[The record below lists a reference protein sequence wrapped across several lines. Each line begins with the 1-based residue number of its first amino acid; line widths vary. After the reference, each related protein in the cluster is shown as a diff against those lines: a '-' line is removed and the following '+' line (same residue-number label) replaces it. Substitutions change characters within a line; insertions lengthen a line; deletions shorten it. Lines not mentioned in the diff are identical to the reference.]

1 MNDSMTLS
9 IRMFGAFRKYH
20 QGILAVNL
28 PVGSTAATAKEAI
41 AAALRQQ
48 NPTFGTSD
56 LVEKSVLADN
66 QRILAAE
73 EKITGATTL
82 AILPPVCGG

>member
-20 QGILAVNL
+20 PGILAVNL
-28 PVGSTAATAKEAI
+28 PAGANASAVKAAI
-41 AAALRQQ
+41 AEALRQT
-48 NPTFGTSD
+48 NPAFCDSD
-56 LVEKSVLADN
+56 LIEKSVLADN
-66 QRILAAE
+66 QRILAGDE
-73 EKITGATTL
+73 IIQSTSTL

>member
-1 MNDSMTLS
+1 MNNSMTLS

-20 QGILAVNL
+20 QGTLSLDL
-28 PVGSTAATAKEAI
+28 PVGSTATHVKETIATT
-41 AAALRQQ
+41 LRQA
-48 NPTFGTSD
+48 NPDFGNSD

-66 QRILAAE
+66 QRVLAAD
-73 EKITGATTL
+73 EKITTTTTL